1 MLKPV
6 AATAAIAMQGYR
18 SHADTYYVLD
28 ELQTQPGGYLG
39 EGISCPDTSD
49 EFELLRE
56 GYFGVVAGHDHRNGF
71 VGEHEGLLLIATPT
85 CGFNTYGPAPAKRAT
100 RLIEFDI
107 RHPYEPRTQ
116 LLEFGELVGKPSS
129 KRAYTY
135 AVNQTTPGE
144 GEGDDLLRKPS
155 LWSQLSGLF
164 R

>member
-1 MLKPV
+1 M
-6 AATAAIAMQGYR
+6 
-18 SHADTYYVLD
+18 
-28 ELQTQPGGYLG
+28 
-39 EGISCPDTSD
+39 
-49 EFELLRE
+49 LRE

-85 CGFNTYGPAPAKRAT
+85 CGFNTYGPAPAKRAM

-116 LLEFGELVGKPSS
+116 LL
-129 KRAYTY
+129 